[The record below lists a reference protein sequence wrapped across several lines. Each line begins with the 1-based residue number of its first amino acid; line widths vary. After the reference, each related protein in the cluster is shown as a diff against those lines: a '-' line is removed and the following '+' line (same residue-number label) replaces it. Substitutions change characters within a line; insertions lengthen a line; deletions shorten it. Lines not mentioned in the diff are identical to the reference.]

1 MENKFVAL
9 SDLKLGQ
16 TETFAAEVLC
26 MDLPVE
32 MQQSYES
39 LSTAEQDRYQAFFK
53 EKLKKFGADSPAD
66 LDDAKKKQLFE
77 EVKKDWK

>member
-1 MENKFVAL
+1 MKNKFVAL
-9 SDLKLGQ
+9 ADMKVGV
-16 TETFAAEVLC
+16 TEVFAAEVTS

-32 MQQSYES
+32 MQQSYEA

-66 LDDAKKKQLFE
+66 LDDTKKSALFD